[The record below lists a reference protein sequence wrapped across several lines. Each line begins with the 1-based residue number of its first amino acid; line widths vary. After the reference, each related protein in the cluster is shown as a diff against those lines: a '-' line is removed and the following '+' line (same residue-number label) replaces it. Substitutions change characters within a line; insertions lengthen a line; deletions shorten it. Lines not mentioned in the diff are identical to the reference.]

1 LKESNRSVAREGK
14 EDLMEQQGVL
24 LRGIARVLNA
34 GGSALVDIYDAATSI
49 KTSVLSGEKGNLKAR
64 LKEYEKKMERLYY
77 EIGKEVALSEFTT
90 QTSAAGEAGIKL
102 VAEHRV
108 EIEKIKQRIKEIEEE
123 EKAAKEAASDRAGAR
138 AKPAPEP
145 IEDAGKPAVSEA
157 PEASEVSTG
166 PVTEE
171 VTEKIT
177 EEVTEEVT
185 EEIKEIVTE
194 AAETQ
199 AQEIDTDRAESAE
212 PEAGEVSPGV
222 AMEEVTEKVSEE
234 VKVIVAEAAETPEHE
249 LQKDTTEFE
258 APVDG
263 EASIGAETK
272 EEVSTE
278 VLETMLKADL
288 LKLCME
294 KGIEADKRMTKT
306 EIIALILGD

>member
-1 LKESNRSVAREGK
+1 
-14 EDLMEQQGVL
+14 MEQRGVL

-49 KTSVLSGEKGNLKAR
+49 KISVLPGEKGNLKAR

-77 EIGKEVALSEFTT
+77 EIGKEVALREYTA

-102 VAEHRV
+102 VAEYRV
-108 EIEKIKQRIKEIEEE
+108 KIEKIKQRIKEIEEE
-123 EKAAKEAASDRAGAR
+123 EKAAKEAAIDSAGAR

-145 IEDAGKPAVSEA
+145 IEDAGEPAASEA
-157 PEASEVSTG
+157 PEAGEVSTG
-166 PVTEE
+166 PAADE
-171 VTEKIT
+171 VS
-177 EEVTEEVT
+177 

-199 AQEIDTDRAESAE
+199 AQGIDTDTAESAE

-222 AMEEVTEKVSEE
+222 ATEEVSD
-234 VKVIVAEAAETPEHE
+234 ILAEAAETPEHE
-249 LQKDTTEFE
+249 LQKDTTESE

-263 EASIGAETK
+263 EASVGAEKK
-272 EEVSTE
+272 EEASTE

-306 EIIALILGD
+306 EVIALILKH

>member
-1 LKESNRSVAREGK
+1 
-14 EDLMEQQGVL
+14 MEQRGVL

-49 KTSVLSGEKGNLKAR
+49 KISVLPGEKGNLKAR

-77 EIGKEVALSEFTT
+77 EIGKEVALREYTA

-102 VAEHRV
+102 VAEYRV
-108 EIEKIKQRIKEIEEE
+108 KIEKIKQRIKEIEEE
-123 EKAAKEAASDRAGAR
+123 EKAAKEAAIDSAGAR

-145 IEDAGKPAVSEA
+145 IEDAGEPAASEA
-157 PEASEVSTG
+157 PEAGEVSTG

-171 VTEKIT
+171 VTEEI
-177 EEVTEEVT
+177 T

-194 AAETQ
+194 AAET
-199 AQEIDTDRAESAE
+199 
-212 PEAGEVSPGV
+212 
-222 AMEEVTEKVSEE
+222 
-234 VKVIVAEAAETPEHE
+234 PEHE
-249 LQKDTTEFE
+249 LRKDTTESE

-272 EEVSTE
+272 EEASTE

-306 EIIALILGD
+306 EIIALVLKH